1 MPNQPYQLIDDYDPI
16 DERDEDEPFSP
27 TPPARPRGRRRLG
40 ISLRDRLMSAV
51 RKSPLRRVP
60 DGALG
65 ALAVIA
71 VLLFGAA
78 LWHWWPSGPDAGI
91 TLTTASATSRTTA
104 PSAAAAA
111 PSAAAASSQGANR
124 TAELVV
130 DVAGAVAN
138 PGVYRL
144 PEGSRVVDAV
154 EAAGGPVEDA
164 ATAQVN
170 LARLL
175 KDGEQVYLPSSDG
188 GALPGASA
196 GGDAR
201 AATSGGDE
209 SGGLVDINAAT
220 SQELEAL
227 PGIGPSTA
235 AKIVADRETNGPFSS
250 KEDLQR
256 VSGIGEKKYAALAD
270 SITVSP

>member
-201 AATSGGDE
+201 VATSGGDE